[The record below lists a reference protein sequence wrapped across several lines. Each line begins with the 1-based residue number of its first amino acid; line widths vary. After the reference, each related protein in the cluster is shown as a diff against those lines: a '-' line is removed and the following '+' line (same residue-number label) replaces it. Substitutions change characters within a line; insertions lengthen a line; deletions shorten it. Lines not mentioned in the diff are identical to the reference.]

1 MDRSVRRH
9 LRTTAAFATVILLG
23 LAVAGAYLICPGT
36 PGKSKFMKFE
46 GYIELPKGGSL
57 NVLDYLTI
65 SNGTLFVTSE
75 SSGALFKVN
84 LDPNRPSL
92 SAVSELPGS
101 GAAHGVALMMDRN
114 VAFITRSEE
123 NTVDVFDPTSL
134 RLLTR
139 IPVADDADA
148 ILYVPSAKLVYVANG
163 DAKIATLIDPEK
175 RMTVGTIS
183 LPGRPEF
190 LALDSQTGLLYQ
202 NLEDVD
208 SIVAIDL
215 RERVVIGQW
224 SLAQCEGPSGMA
236 IDSEQRRLF
245 AVCSRNA
252 TLVVFDLDSHRVIT
266 SLKIGGGPDSV
277 AFDGTLHRIYCAGR
291 AGRLTVIQQDGP
303 NAYRV
308 LDEIHTHYGAHTLA
322 LDPVSHRVF
331 VAYAS
336 LFAHPRIGVFSPTRV
351 NGVQKREEEGS
362 FYAAALSVGRSWR
375 LPSGRV
381 GFVSGFVAGD
391 NRGPAFNERRAF
403 GYHCVGRAR
412 TLRAIR
418 PNRSPSAACGFIHDS
433 SCKTGRSDAKA
444 RAFADRGRRSGSV

>member
-1 MDRSVRRH
+1 MDRSVKRH
-9 LRTTAAFATVILLG
+9 LRTTAALATVILVC

-92 SAVSELPGS
+92 SAVSELAGS

-114 VAFITRSEE
+114 VAFVTRSEE

-134 RLLTR
+134 RLLSR

-175 RMTVGTIS
+175 RITVGTVA

-190 LALDSQTGLLYQ
+190 LAWDFQTGALYQ
-202 NLEDVD
+202 NLEDIN
-208 SIVAIDL
+208 SIVAVDL
-215 RERVVIGQW
+215 GRREVIGQW
-224 SLAQCEGPSGMA
+224 SLAPCEGPSGMA
-236 IDSEQRRLF
+236 IDTEQRRLF

-252 TLVVFDLDSHRVIT
+252 TLVVFDLESHQVIT

-277 AFDGTLHRIYCAGR
+277 AFDRSLHRIYCAGK
-291 AGRLTVIQQDGP
+291 AGRLTIIQQDSP
-303 NAYRV
+303 NDYRV
-308 LDEIHTHYGAHTLA
+308 LEIG
-322 LDPVSHRVF
+322 
-331 VAYAS
+331 
-336 LFAHPRIGVFSPTRV
+336 
-351 NGVQKREEEGS
+351 RE
-362 FYAAALSVGRSWR
+362 
-375 LPSGRV
+375 
-381 GFVSGFVAGD
+381 
-391 NRGPAFNERRAF
+391 
-403 GYHCVGRAR
+403 
-412 TLRAIR
+412 
-418 PNRSPSAACGFIHDS
+418 
-433 SCKTGRSDAKA
+433 
-444 RAFADRGRRSGSV
+444 